1 MELRQLRYFIAAARK
16 ESFRKAAEELHVA
29 QSALSR
35 RIAELEAQLGVELFI
50 RRKRRVY
57 LSPAGHFYLSRIEP
71 LVSGIEGVSAHLR
84 QFGSGMSG
92 ELTIGYH
99 AVAGRH
105 EVTSTCLAQC
115 RKLMPEV
122 ELKLIQMTSQAQE
135 AALLAGQI
143 DLAFGYR
150 EANMSPNIAGLDL
163 AEDKAFVVFPK
174 SDRTLATMAA
184 IRLADLRDRDFI
196 LTSPDTNPSY
206 YHWLI
211 DACGAGGLQP
221 KVVQFAHS
229 ELILINFVATGLG
242 IAIVLA
248 ADSSKWR
255 EDLVFRPIVD
265 FPASMTLALMWDA
278 RRQSPATDRFI
289 EVVRSTMRPVG

>member
-1 MELRQLRYFIAAARK
+1 MELRQLRYFVTAARR

-35 RIAELEAQLGVELFI
+35 RIAELEAELGVELFI

-57 LSPAGHFYLSRIEP
+57 LSPAGHFYLRRIEP
-71 LVSGIEGVSAHLR
+71 LVAGIEDVSTHLR
-84 QFGSGMSG
+84 QFGSGLSG

-105 EVTSTCLAQC
+105 EVTSACLSQF
-115 RKLMPEV
+115 RKLVPEI
-122 ELKLIQMTSQAQE
+122 ELKLIQMTTQAQE

-150 EANMSPNIAGLDL
+150 EAGMSANIEGLDL
-163 AEDKAFVVFPK
+163 AVDEAFVVFPK
-174 SDRTLATMAA
+174 SDQSLASRKT
-184 IRLADLRDRDFI
+184 IRLADLRERDFV
-196 LTSPDTNPSY
+196 LTSPETNPSY

-221 KVVQFAHS
+221 RVVQFAHS

-248 ADSSKWR
+248 ANSSRWR
-255 EDLVFRPIVD
+255 DDLEFRRIDD
-265 FPASMTLALMWDA
+265 FPAAMTLALMWDA

-289 EVVRSTMRPVG
+289 EVVRSTAGPVG

>member
-122 ELKLIQMTSQAQE
+122 DFFDEMTAVQTNNHLRRRPATEQTINSVDPQK
-135 AALLAGQI
+135 AL
-143 DLAFGYR
+143 
-150 EANMSPNIAGLDL
+150 
-163 AEDKAFVVFPK
+163 
-174 SDRTLATMAA
+174 A
-184 IRLADLRDRDFI
+184 IYKQRFADASGFTFI
-196 LTSPDTNPSY
+196 S
-206 YHWLI
+206 
-211 DACGAGGLQP
+211 GP
-221 KVVQFAHS
+221 KVVGGNTTFTLKGGPAQYYVVW
-229 ELILINFVATGLG
+229 ITDLG
-242 IAIVLA
+242 PN
-248 ADSSKWR
+248 SSVKVN
-255 EDLVFRPIVD
+255 EV
-265 FPASMTLALMWDA
+265 TALG
-278 RRQSPATDRFI
+278 S
-289 EVVRSTMRPVG
+289 